1 MRKRLVGLVGAMV
14 VAIAGTTFAGSTSQ
28 QGYVDGL
35 TCVGYL
41 TTTASSVV
49 ATTKCVPAN
58 SSYIYA
64 KATAYMYPNGV
75 QKTSTNNV
83 ANYTGEME
91 VSTVASGSNIHHGR
105 GIHSVNSW
113 TVETTATK

>member
-14 VAIAGTTFAGSTSQ
+14 VAIAGTAFAGSTSQ
-28 QGYVDGL
+28 QGYVDGM

-64 KATAYMYPNGV
+64 KATAYIRMECRKQVRIMWQITQERWKYP
-75 QKTSTNNV
+75 QLRLE
-83 ANYTGEME
+83 AIFIME
-91 VSTVASGSNIHHGR
+91 EVFIQ
-105 GIHSVNSW
+105 
-113 TVETTATK
+113 

>member
-28 QGYVDGL
+28 QGYVDGM
-35 TCVGYL
+35 TCV
-41 TTTASSVV
+41 ASSVV

>member
-28 QGYVDGL
+28 QGYVDGM

-49 ATTKCVPAN
+49 ATSKCVPAN
-58 SSYIYA
+58 SSQLRLEAIFI
-64 KATAYMYPNGV
+64 
-75 QKTSTNNV
+75 
-83 ANYTGEME
+83 ME
-91 VSTVASGSNIHHGR
+91 EVFIQ
-105 GIHSVNSW
+105 
-113 TVETTATK
+113 

>member
-28 QGYVDGL
+28 QGYVDGM

-58 SSYIYA
+58 SSCESNCLY
-64 KATAYMYPNGV
+64 V
-75 QKTSTNNV
+75 SEWSTENK
-83 ANYTGEME
+83 YE
-91 VSTVASGSNIHHGR
+91 
-105 GIHSVNSW
+105 
-113 TVETTATK
+113 